1 MGVVKQKRAPQN
13 APPYPPALTL
23 LLLPLL
29 QCSLSLDRC
38 VKVDKDILLEAE
50 QTSPLSSTLIDHV
63 SLH

>member
-13 APPYPPALTL
+13 VLPHPPALTL

-50 QTSPLSSTLIDHV
+50 QLSPFSNTLIDHA
-63 SLH
+63 SWH